1 MGLSLVT
8 SSFRKWNNM
17 RLFSSTK
24 DNKFNKIV
32 NIMGL
37 KFKFKDKNKYYYSKI
52 KKLIAAYYKEIKEQQ
67 IKEDEKQNIQSN
79 MLSGLSTIVNEI
91 YQINSVAQKF
101 YQNSFE
107 QSFLKPFIQYMK
119 HPDFNE
125 KYLKLISNLPEEDVF
140 TINNIIRRIQIV
152 TAYPNN
158 ANINIYNTEEQ
169 KQRKN
174 LFDNFFNKILKVNDE
189 LYVYGKYKLPVNHF
203 EPCVF
208 YYKHGM
214 ETLKNTDRIRQQ
226 NIIDAGGFI
235 GDSALVLSSYTEKK
249 IYSFEAIPANLQKMQ
264 KTIELNSLSNV
275 IPVNKALYSKK
286 TELEFNICD
295 SASSSV
301 KLETIPEGEKVKV
314 QAIALDEFV
323 KEHNLDVGL
332 IKVDLEGA
340 EQEFLQ
346 GALNTIK
353 EQKPTLLFSIY
364 HKPEDFFEIKPILES
379 LNLGY
384 KFRIYNP
391 VDFAIEIETLLI
403 AEIY

>member
-158 ANINIYNTEEQ
+158 AKINIYNTEEQ

-189 LYVYGKYKLPVNHF
+189 L
-203 EPCVF
+203 
-208 YYKHGM
+208 
-214 ETLKNTDRIRQQ
+214 
-226 NIIDAGGFI
+226 
-235 GDSALVLSSYTEKK
+235 
-249 IYSFEAIPANLQKMQ
+249 
-264 KTIELNSLSNV
+264 
-275 IPVNKALYSKK
+275 
-286 TELEFNICD
+286 ICLWQ
-295 SASSSV
+295 V
-301 KLETIPEGEKVKV
+301 
-314 QAIALDEFV
+314 
-323 KEHNLDVGL
+323 
-332 IKVDLEGA
+332 
-340 EQEFLQ
+340 
-346 GALNTIK
+346 
-353 EQKPTLLFSIY
+353 
-364 HKPEDFFEIKPILES
+364 
-379 LNLGY
+379 
-384 KFRIYNP
+384 
-391 VDFAIEIETLLI
+391 
-403 AEIY
+403 

>member
-152 TAYPNN
+152 TASPNN

>member
-52 KKLIAAYYKEIKEQQ
+52 KKLIAAYYEEIKEQQ

-125 KYLKLISNLPEEDVF
+125 KYLKLISNLSEEDVF

-158 ANINIYNTEEQ
+158 AKINIYNTEEQ

-301 KLETIPEGEKVKV
+301 KLEAIPEGEKVKV

>member
-1 MGLSLVT
+1 
-8 SSFRKWNNM
+8 M

-158 ANINIYNTEEQ
+158 AKINIYNTEEQ

>member
-158 ANINIYNTEEQ
+158 AKINIYNTEEQ

-301 KLETIPEGEKVKV
+301 KLEAIPEGEKVKV

>member
-52 KKLIAAYYKEIKEQQ
+52 KKLIAAYYEEIKEQQ

-158 ANINIYNTEEQ
+158 AKINIYNTEEQ

-301 KLETIPEGEKVKV
+301 KLEAIPEGEKVKV

>member
-1 MGLSLVT
+1 
-8 SSFRKWNNM
+8 
-17 RLFSSTK
+17 
-24 DNKFNKIV
+24 
-32 NIMGL
+32 
-37 KFKFKDKNKYYYSKI
+37 
-52 KKLIAAYYKEIKEQQ
+52 
-67 IKEDEKQNIQSN
+67 
-79 MLSGLSTIVNEI
+79 
-91 YQINSVAQKF
+91 
-101 YQNSFE
+101 
-107 QSFLKPFIQYMK
+107 MK

-158 ANINIYNTEEQ
+158 AKINIYNTEEQ

-301 KLETIPEGEKVKV
+301 KLEAIPEGEKVKV

>member
-1 MGLSLVT
+1 
-8 SSFRKWNNM
+8 M

-52 KKLIAAYYKEIKEQQ
+52 KKLIAAYYEEIKEQQ

-158 ANINIYNTEEQ
+158 AKINIYNTEEQ

-301 KLETIPEGEKVKV
+301 KLEAIPEGEKVKV

>member
-152 TAYPNN
+152 TASPNN
-158 ANINIYNTEEQ
+158 AKINIYNTEEQ

>member
-1 MGLSLVT
+1 
-8 SSFRKWNNM
+8 M

-52 KKLIAAYYKEIKEQQ
+52 KKLIAAYYEEIKEQQ

-79 MLSGLSTIVNEI
+79 MLSELSTLVNEI

-158 ANINIYNTEEQ
+158 AKINIYNTEEQ

-301 KLETIPEGEKVKV
+301 KLEAIPEGEKVKV
-314 QAIALDEFV
+314 QAITLDEFV

-391 VDFAIEIETLLI
+391 VDLAFEIEALLI
-403 AEIY
+403 AEVDK

>member
-52 KKLIAAYYKEIKEQQ
+52 KKLIAAYYEEIKEQQ

-158 ANINIYNTEEQ
+158 AKINIYNTEEQ

-286 TELEFNICD
+286 TKLEFNICD

-301 KLETIPEGEKVKV
+301 KLEAIPEGEKVKV

>member
-1 MGLSLVT
+1 
-8 SSFRKWNNM
+8 M

-158 ANINIYNTEEQ
+158 AKINIYNTEEQ

-301 KLETIPEGEKVKV
+301 KLEAIPEGEKVKV

>member
-52 KKLIAAYYKEIKEQQ
+52 KKLIAAYYEEIKEQQ

-79 MLSGLSTIVNEI
+79 MLSELSTLVNEI

-158 ANINIYNTEEQ
+158 AKINIYNTEEQ

-301 KLETIPEGEKVKV
+301 KLEAIPEGEKVKV
-314 QAIALDEFV
+314 QAITLDEFV

-391 VDFAIEIETLLI
+391 VDLAFEIETLLI

>member
-140 TINNIIRRIQIV
+140 TINNIIRRIQIM

-158 ANINIYNTEEQ
+158 AKINIYNTEEQ

-301 KLETIPEGEKVKV
+301 KLEAIPEGEKVKV

>member
-152 TAYPNN
+152 TVYPNN
-158 ANINIYNTEEQ
+158 AKINIYNTEEQ

-301 KLETIPEGEKVKV
+301 KLEAIPEGEKVKV